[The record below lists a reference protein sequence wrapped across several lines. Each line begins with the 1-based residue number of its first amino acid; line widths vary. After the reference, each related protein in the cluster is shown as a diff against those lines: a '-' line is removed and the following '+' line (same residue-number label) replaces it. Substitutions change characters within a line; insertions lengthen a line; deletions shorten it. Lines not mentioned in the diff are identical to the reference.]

1 MTGAIVEIIF
11 GIVIWQLV
19 PGWIT
24 EGDKNVRNAIKLI
37 CNIVGVILLL
47 LGCYSLVMSL
57 IGH

>member
-1 MTGAIVEIIF
+1 MIGAIVEIIF

-19 PGWIT
+19 PEWIT

-47 LGCYSLVMSL
+47 VGCYSLVMSL
-57 IGH
+57 FGV